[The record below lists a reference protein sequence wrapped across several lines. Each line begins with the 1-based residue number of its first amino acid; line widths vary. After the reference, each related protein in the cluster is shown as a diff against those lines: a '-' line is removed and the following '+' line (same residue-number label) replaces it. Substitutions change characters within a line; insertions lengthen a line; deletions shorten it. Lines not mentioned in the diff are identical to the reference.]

1 MCSIICHHSERKEG
15 KKKRVSC
22 IVFSSR
28 EQRKVVEFSKFS
40 GWNPMSLKLIVRICM
55 AIPSCTGGCL
65 WSAEIQKALLR
76 NAKKTSNSICWGVWA
91 SWFRIQVDLVNHSL
105 LSCII
110 LLGCFDRLVLSQL
123 SRPTRIVNSQMR
135 EMINVGSGLLNLP
148 DLNSFGTMITS
159 DCPFRD
165 DIESQV
171 DAIVITVSVGH
182 FLHLSLVYE
191 IIWGCFFLTIYHVA
205 RVISFCWGHPQKAY
219 IEIALSMLPS
229 QQPRTTCFFP
239 IIWLLRV
246 RQGVRVSQLF
256 GGLPVWILF
265 EAGPHGSNM
274 VQWSFVQLTITD
286 L

>member
-191 IIWGCFFLTIYHVA
+191 IIRGCFFPDDIP
-205 RVISFCWGHPQKAY
+205 CC
-219 IEIALSMLPS
+219 
-229 QQPRTTCFFP
+229 TCN
-239 IIWLLRV
+239 IVLLRPPPKSIY
-246 RQGVRVSQLF
+246 RNR
-256 GGLPVWILF
+256 F
-265 EAGPHGSNM
+265 EHASI
-274 VQWSFVQLTITD
+274 STT
-286 L
+286 